1 MILFSFALV
10 CFLAKLKIFF
20 GNSNY
25 FPGSWDGWEV
35 DVGGGQW
42 VEDASLVTACHVG
55 DEAATTNY
63 PPISTT
69 SDQV

>member
-1 MILFSFALV
+1 MLLFA
-10 CFLAKLKIFF
+10 FLQNRKYFSP
-20 GNSNY
+20 NSNY

-42 VEDASLVTACHVG
+42 VEDTSLVTACHVG

>member
-1 MILFSFALV
+1 MLS
-10 CFLAKLKIFF
+10 CKIENIFRRIQII
-20 GNSNY
+20 